1 MALFDQCAVDRLRA
15 EPLSG
20 LHKGLPADA
29 AGLSVSE
36 LADQRRSL
44 LDDGFTG
51 PMLTIDQ
58 AALRHN
64 ITSMADWCST
74 KGVEL
79 APHGKTTMAPSV
91 FIEQLAA
98 GAWGIS
104 VATVSQARVCVAFG
118 ISPVLIANQVVDEA
132 ALRWI
137 GEQVAAGHRILF
149 WVDSIAGVEIADRV
163 LRDRDS
169 HIEVEVLVE
178 YGANG
183 GRAGCRTVDEV
194 TDVAQAATAS
204 RHLRLAGIAGYEGVL
219 PAERIDAYLQAMA
232 DVATDLA
239 ATGVFDHLDRVI
251 LTAGGSSWFDRV
263 AAILTTAPLPAR
275 VILRSGCYV
284 THDDGVYADST
295 PSLRSDD
302 APRLRPALRIW
313 GQVSSRPE
321 PDLLLVT
328 LGRRDTS
335 YDDRLPIPLTV
346 RSRAGGRLHPFTA
359 RVTALNDQ
367 HAYLSG
373 GAADVGDWISFGIS
387 HPCTALERWRVIP
400 LLEDGIVVDLA
411 HTFF

>member
-1 MALFDQCAVDRLRA
+1 MAMFDQRALDRLRA

-20 LHKGLPADA
+20 LDKGLPTDA
-29 AGLSVSE
+29 AGLSVSD
-36 LADQRRSL
+36 LAAQRRSL

-51 PMLTIDQ
+51 PVLTIDQ
-58 AALRHN
+58 AALQHN
-64 ITSMADWCST
+64 IRSMADWCST
-74 KGVEL
+74 EGVEL

-91 FIEQLAA
+91 FTEQLAA
-98 GAWGIS
+98 GAWGLT

-118 ISPVLIANQVVDEA
+118 ITPVLIANQVVDEA
-132 ALRWI
+132 GLRWI
-137 GEQVAAGHRILF
+137 GERVAAGDRILF
-149 WVDSIAGVEIADRV
+149 WVDSIAGVQVADRM
-163 LRDRDS
+163 LRDS
-169 HIEVEVLVE
+169 GVEVEVLLE
-178 YGANG
+178 YGTTG
-183 GRAGCRTVDEV
+183 GRGGCRTVDDAI
-194 TDVAQAATAS
+194 DVAQAVTAS

-219 PAERIDAYLQAMA
+219 PAGRIDAYLQAMV
-232 DVATDLA
+232 DVATGLA
-239 ATGVFDHLDRVI
+239 ATGVFDHLDQLI
-251 LTAGGSSWFDRV
+251 ITAGGSSWFDRV

-295 PSLRSDD
+295 PSLRSGD

-335 YDDRLPIPLTV
+335 YDDRLPIPLTL
-346 RSRAGGRLHPFTA
+346 RSRAGGRTEPFTA
-359 RVTALNDQ
+359 QVTALNDQ

-373 GAADVGDWISFGIS
+373 GVADVGDWIAFGVS

-400 LLEDGIVVDLA
+400 VVEDGVVVDLA